1 MKFNYIIR
9 TISILFY
16 LVFTL
21 GVLAQNLDSKF
32 LIKDLEKSS
41 NNLFK
46 EYLNIYD
53 DYLKQHPTDIKIQIE
68 KCKFL
73 QTAQYNEE
81 EENNPNQEAAD
92 SCCAALIKAHP
103 DHPEVLIFQTTFKW
117 GDELK
122 NVFATA
128 KSSIERNPK
137 AWSNKNLGILYKS
150 MSDQSFAD
158 EELKQAYL
166 YMQDAISKDAEYK
179 FTIENARIL
188 LKMKKDKESLKVLLS
203 MKDTT
208 EQLWKLTQIADMLLE
223 LKAYQKALELYNK
236 ISKIDSSYNNNEN
249 IAKILEKVGQI
260 DLARKCL
267 VSDTAMSWQKETSI
281 RNLLIH
287 DLKYQN
293 AAKCIDTY
301 NKYRDFGISND
312 PLGIYRLKIFF
323 SHPLQPWTFRDVL
336 AILLFIIVILL
347 LVLIPSIWILPVYF
361 IGHKWNFLSRDK
373 PFESDWG
380 LKSFWFISFGLL
392 FASFITFF
400 VEPELLNSIFSSSN
414 YGAELN
420 QEKSGLS
427 TVIFILIFAFFGFAT
442 LYKTNLRILL
452 SSEWSITKSILMSFG
467 IMLVYRIISVI
478 YIRIGVNLFDVSI
491 ENLARIPQL
500 FLTSRQEI
508 EALIVYSGKGITFL
522 LICLLVPIYEE
533 IIFRGVILGSCQ
545 RYTNFPIA
553 NFIQATLFATIHM
566 NLFLFPVFLLFG
578 IITGILRKKS
588 GGLLGGIVFH
598 VFNNILALSVLL
610 FK

>member
-1 MKFNYIIR
+1 MTFKNIIR
-9 TISILFY
+9 TLLIIFS
-16 LVFTL
+16 LVFAF
-21 GVLAQNLDSKF
+21 GVFAQTLDSKM
-32 LIKDLEKSS
+32 LIKEMENSS
-41 NNLFK
+41 DNLFK
-46 EYLNIYD
+46 EYLKIYD
-53 DYLKQHPTDIKIQIE
+53 DYLKKHPTDIKMQIE

-73 QTAQYNEE
+73 QSAQYNEE
-81 EENNPNQEAAD
+81 EDYNPNQEAAD
-92 SCCAALIKAHP
+92 SCCAALIKAYP
-103 DHPEVLIFQTTFKW
+103 DQPEVLIFQITYKW

-122 NVFATA
+122 KVFAA
-128 KSSIERNPK
+128 AQSSIEKNPK
-137 AWSNKNLGILYKS
+137 AWSDKNLGILYKS

-158 EELKQAYL
+158 EEFKQAYL

-179 FTIENARIL
+179 STIENAHIL
-188 LKMKKDKESLKVLLS
+188 LKMKKDKEALKVLLS

-208 EQLWKLTQIADMLLE
+208 EQTWELTQKADMLLE

-249 IAKILEKVGQI
+249 IANIFEKVGQI
-260 DLARKCL
+260 DLARECL
-267 VSDTAMSWQKETSI
+267 VSDTAVNWQKNISI

-287 DLKYQN
+287 DLKYEN
-293 AAKCIDTY
+293 GAKCIDSY
-301 NKYRDFGISND
+301 NKYRDLGISND

-361 IGHKWNFLSRDK
+361 IGHKWNFLSRAK

-414 YGAELN
+414 YGVELN
-420 QEKSGLS
+420 PEKAGLS
-427 TVIFILIFAFFGFAT
+427 SLIFILIFAFFGFAT
-442 LYKTNLRILL
+442 LYKTNLKVLL
-452 SSEWSITKSILMSFG
+452 SSEWSIKKSILMSLG
-467 IMLVYRIISVI
+467 IMLVYRIISGI
-478 YIRIGVNLFDVSI
+478 YVRVGVNLFDVSI
-491 ENLARIPQL
+491 DDLASIPQL
-500 FLTSRQEI
+500 FLTSQQDI
-508 EALIVYSGKGITFL
+508 EALIAFSGKGITFL
-522 LICLLVPIYEE
+522 LICLLAPLYEE

-545 RYTNFPIA
+545 RYTNFHIA

-566 NLFLFPVFLLFG
+566 NLFLFPIFLLFG
-578 IITGILRKKS
+578 IITGIIRKKS

-598 VFNNILALSVLL
+598 VFNNILAISFLL